1 MKKISDIKTNN
12 NPSEE
17 LKAECEGWPVWQS
30 PAREFDWFYTETEM
44 ALIIEGEV
52 EIISLDGKE
61 SVKLEAGDYAEFPEG
76 LECRWNVTKDLKKH
90 YNFK

>member
-1 MKKISDIKTNN
+1 MADIKDVKVVK

-17 LKAECEGWPVWQS
+17 LKAECRNWPVWES

-52 EIISLDGKE
+52 EIFSQDGKE

-76 LECRWNVTKDLKKH
+76 LECRWNITKELKKH
-90 YNFK
+90 YEFK